1 MFSRFRRAERK
12 GPVPS
17 VVILGGGY
25 GGVHAALELQSAAK
39 RGEIELTLISREN
52 FFLFQP
58 MLAEVISGSISPLN
72 VVSPIRRIVPHAD
85 IHQAEIES
93 VDTENR
99 SRLPYAIR
107 AMPASH
113 TYITTT

>member
-1 MFSRFRRAERK
+1 MFSTLRRAERK

-25 GGVHAALELQSAAK
+25 GGVHARGVAARGE

-58 MLAEVISGSISPLN
+58 MLAEVISGSIGPLS
-72 VVSPIRRIVPHAD
+72 VVSPVRRLVPHANV
-85 IHQAEIES
+85 HQAEIES
-93 VDTENR
+93 
-99 SRLPYAIR
+99 
-107 AMPASH
+107 
-113 TYITTT
+113 

>member
-1 MFSRFRRAERK
+1 MFRRMKRAERT

-25 GGVHAALELQSAAK
+25 GGVYAALELQPAAK

-58 MLAEVISGSISPLN
+58 MLAEVITGSISPLN
-72 VVSPIRRIVPHAD
+72 VVSPIRRIVPHAHV
-85 IHQAEIES
+85 HQAEVES
-93 VDTENR
+93 VDTDNHAV
-99 SRLPYAIR
+99 AIR
-107 AMPASH
+107 HPDMLASL
-113 TYITTT
+113 IFPTTT